1 MEAKIEK
8 MQKLFIKDLE
18 KVRNKQSKLNNAL
31 ERISNRI
38 RQKNG

>member
-18 KVRNKQSKLNNAL
+18 KVGNKQSKLNNAL

>member
-31 ERISNRI
+31 EGISNRI